1 MGNVTKLDS
10 FKRVEHAL
18 QIKKKITEKYNKD
31 SDEGYFE
38 VDAHYPEE
46 LYDLCKDLSILLEG
60 VKIERIRKLVVNLIK
75 KNISN
80 T

>member
-10 FKRVEHAL
+10 FKRVEDTL
-18 QIKKKITEKYNKD
+18 QIKKDFIEKYNKA
-31 SDEGYFE
+31 SDGGYFE
-38 VDAHYPEE
+38 VEAHYPEK
-46 LYDLCKDLSILLEG
+46 LYDLCKDLSISLEG